1 MPCNGR
7 ELATPT
13 FAYYTVHTS
22 KTVKIAEAE
31 HQVMSVACVA
41 PETNEER
48 AGHRFL
54 AMRIQFAQMKNLR
67 LMGLLPYMEKLGWL
81 D

>member
-1 MPCNGR
+1 
-7 ELATPT
+7 
-13 FAYYTVHTS
+13 VHTS

-31 HQVMSVACVA
+31 HQVMSVACMA
-41 PETNEER
+41 PETDEER

-54 AMRIQFAQMKNLR
+54 ALQIQFVQMKNLR
-67 LMGLLPYMEKLGWL
+67 LMRLLRYMENLGWL